1 MSVGGWSNA
10 VFIASY
16 IGILMILNM
25 RWACVFWAGGPN
37 FDETN
42 YGSLSTHKK
51 SLFNH
56 SWILARRQRLVNSS

>member
-56 SWILARRQRLVNSS
+56 S